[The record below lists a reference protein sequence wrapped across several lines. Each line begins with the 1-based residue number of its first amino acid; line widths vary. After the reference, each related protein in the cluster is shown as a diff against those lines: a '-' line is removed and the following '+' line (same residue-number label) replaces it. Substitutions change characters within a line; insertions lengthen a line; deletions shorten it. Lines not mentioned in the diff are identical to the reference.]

1 MGWDFDQLRWSVG
14 PTDRGGL
21 AGQVL
26 GIFGAKLSGPR
37 ELWLRAG
44 SRATG
49 RQTERAGQR
58 AGLAQSAVVKTPS
71 LWGWAVR
78 GDKHKCTGAEREG
91 PEFKEEGRR

>member
-1 MGWDFDQLRWSVG
+1 MG

-26 GIFGAKLSGPR
+26 GIFGAKLSSAR
-37 ELWLRAG
+37 ELWFRAR

-49 RQTERAGQR
+49 SQTERAGQR

-71 LWGWAVR
+71 LWGLAVH
-78 GDKHKCTGAEREG
+78 GDKPECAGAERG
-91 PEFKEEGRR
+91 AQFKEERRY

>member
-1 MGWDFDQLRWSVG
+1 MG

-26 GIFGAKLSGPR
+26 GIFGAKLSSPR

-44 SRATG
+44 SRATR

-58 AGLAQSAVVKTPS
+58 AGLAQSVVVKTPS
-71 LWGWAVR
+71 LWGGQCMGTDPSVQGQRGRGQSLRKR
-78 GDKHKCTGAEREG
+78 GDADVIQLV
-91 PEFKEEGRR
+91 

>member
-1 MGWDFDQLRWSVG
+1 MEHLY

-26 GIFGAKLSGPR
+26 GAKLSSR
-37 ELWLRAG
+37 HELWLRAG

-58 AGLAQSAVVKTPS
+58 AGLAQSAVIKTPF

-78 GDKHKCTGAEREG
+78 GDKHECAGAEREG